1 VRLATQAHGTRTLT
15 TRPRSLPYFFAALD
29 RVFAPGYVPT
39 EQDIVHTRARTTGLT
54 ETAFDLRGHELVL
67 VDVGGQRSERR
78 KWIHCFQD
86 VTSIVFLVNLSG
98 YDQCLVED
106 KAAVRAILQRVGV
119 ALTPRAEPDA
129 GRDADL
135 GQHLLVR
142 VLQED
147 IFRTCLAFRFD
158 PARLTPVDR
167 CSS

>member
-1 VRLATQAHGTRTLT
+1 
-15 TRPRSLPYFFAALD
+15 
-29 RVFAPGYVPT
+29 
-39 EQDIVHTRARTTGLT
+39 VHTRARTTGLT

-106 KAAVRAILQRVGV
+106 KAAVRTGRCGRGGA

-147 IFRTCLAFRFD
+147 IVRACS
-158 PARLTPVDR
+158 PPGHRLVDLR
-167 CSS
+167 